1 TAPHA
6 RLAIAKRHSIA
17 SLLRHSP
24 PVRDDFAATAILA
37 AVREPSAPAP
47 ALDNITEHEHDH
59 DLPSF
64 RDVMEEAT
72 ALATLA
78 LPQTNLE
85 TISRPS
91 STSTS
96 ESASAAAVVA
106 AASTVPQLPGISALA
121 QANNSATSSPQM
133 RYRSDSRARSRCRLH
148 TDSGAR
154 ARASPRA
161 DADLRFWRRI
171 HHAHT
176 WNSLTES
183 FATISLALRIMMA
196 TQANESTQPTCQNCQ
211 TSTTP
216 LWRRDEYGS
225 VLCNAC
231 GLFLKLHGR
240 PRPIS
245 LKTDVIKSRNR
256 VKTMRPDL
264 ASKKKQQQQQQQAH
278 QFGAN
283 DPNGL
288 DIHGQNQRRQSQ
300 KSNGNPDGS
309 DSPVS
314 RTATPSLYNPSLP
327 VFQGMDDAQL
337 QAGLQGFNVS
347 GSDNRSGSPLNG
359 DRHLDVPQTHEQL
372 IAANSALKT
381 RVSELE
387 LINELF
393 RGRLSQMEQDEASA
407 RRGQEISGKAEAQ
420 LRAQL
425 ESSKKQ
431 LDESH
436 RRENNLKRRLDEMEL
451 ELKEARDA
459 LDLSDSGRAAKKPRI
474 AEVVTNPAVA
484 AATSGGGGDGGGGGE
499 SEVSTPQSAAAN

>member
-1 TAPHA
+1 
-6 RLAIAKRHSIA
+6 
-17 SLLRHSP
+17 
-24 PVRDDFAATAILA
+24 
-37 AVREPSAPAP
+37 
-47 ALDNITEHEHDH
+47 
-59 DLPSF
+59 
-64 RDVMEEAT
+64 
-72 ALATLA
+72 
-78 LPQTNLE
+78 
-85 TISRPS
+85 
-91 STSTS
+91 
-96 ESASAAAVVA
+96 
-106 AASTVPQLPGISALA
+106 
-121 QANNSATSSPQM
+121 
-133 RYRSDSRARSRCRLH
+133 
-148 TDSGAR
+148 
-154 ARASPRA
+154 
-161 DADLRFWRRI
+161 
-171 HHAHT
+171 
-176 WNSLTES
+176 
-183 FATISLALRIMMA
+183 MMA

-474 AEVVTNPAVA
+474 AEVVANPAVA
-484 AATSGGGGDGGGGGE
+484 ATTSGGGGDGGGGGE